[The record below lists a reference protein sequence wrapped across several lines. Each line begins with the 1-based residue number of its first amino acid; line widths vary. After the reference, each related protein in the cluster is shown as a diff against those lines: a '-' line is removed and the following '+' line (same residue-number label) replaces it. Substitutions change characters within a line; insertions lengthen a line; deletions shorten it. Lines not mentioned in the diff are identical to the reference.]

1 MTKCILWTGAKNPAG
16 WYGVRTIK
24 NKKYYVHRLALEKK
38 LGRPIKKR
46 YCACHSCDN
55 PACYNPEHL
64 FEATQSENI
73 LDMFKKNRQKFD
85 ANNLYAPKLT
95 VNKVKEIK
103 KRRGENTL
111 KLAQE
116 FGVGRRAI
124 QSILAGRNWK
134 HIV

>member
-1 MTKCILWTGAKNPAG
+1 MTKCILWAKAKTPRG
-16 WYGVRTIK
+16 YGVCRVNGKLFLT
-24 NKKYYVHRLALEKK
+24 HRLALIKK
-38 LGRPIKKR
+38 LGRPIKKG
-46 YCACHSCDN
+46 YCCCHICDN
-55 PACYNPEHL
+55 PACINPDHL

-111 KLAQE
+111 KLAQQ

-124 QSILAGRNWK
+124 QSIFIGRTWK
-134 HIV
+134 HI